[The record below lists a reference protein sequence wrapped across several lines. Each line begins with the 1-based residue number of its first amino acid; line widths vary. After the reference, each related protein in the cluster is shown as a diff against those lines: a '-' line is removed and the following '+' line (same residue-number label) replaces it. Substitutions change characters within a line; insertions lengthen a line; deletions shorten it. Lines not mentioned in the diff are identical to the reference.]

1 MKKILLSLL
10 IGFSSVW
17 ASIDFQNAPK
27 EKLMCIKGIGEKKAE
42 AIIEYRKTNPIK
54 NMQDL
59 DNVKGIGPALMANIT
74 KNVLSKRCSQ

>member
-1 MKKILLSLL
+1 
-10 IGFSSVW
+10 
-17 ASIDFQNAPK
+17 
-27 EKLMCIKGIGEKKAE
+27 KKAE